1 MYLYFMYLTKIFH
14 ILVVF
19 VIVFFPF
26 IVKDTELLKVVILV
40 NIVTV
45 VGWHLNGHCFI
56 SDIESYFEKF
66 DKKETI
72 TQPETEKK
80 DYDRKALL
88 TQNLVKFFPF
98 IDKQLLYLLASLTP
112 VFSTIVCLK
121 KL

>member
-26 IVKDTELLKVVILV
+26 IFKDTELLKVVILV

-72 TQPETEKK
+72 TQPETEKESS
-80 DYDRKALL
+80 DRKDFLIKY
-88 TQNLVKFFPF
+88 LVIIFPF
-98 IDKQLLYLLASLTP
+98 IDKQILFLLSSLTP
-112 VFSTIVCLK
+112 LISTIVCLK

>member
-1 MYLYFMYLTKIFH
+1 MYLTKIFH

-26 IVKDTELLKVVILV
+26 IFKDTELLKVVILV

-72 TQPETEKK
+72 TQPETEKESS
-80 DYDRKALL
+80 DRKDFLIKY
-88 TQNLVKFFPF
+88 LVIIFPF
-98 IDKQLLYLLASLTP
+98 IDKQILFLLSSLTP
-112 VFSTIVCLK
+112 LISTIVCLK